1 MALKLLE
8 SYKKRVS
15 IIYDDI
21 KLVLLSNLDAL
32 ARDGRMS
39 LKDLTEARLINDKNG
54 LFDPIELYKTL
65 LSLDQSF
72 KESITKPEELG
83 LDSKQA
89 LLSLIED
96 RGDAVTSL
104 YLAIKELKLENSDEF
119 CYTLSSLIERS
130 AKPQELGKE
139 I

>member
-1 MALKLLE
+1 
-8 SYKKRVS
+8 
-15 IIYDDI
+15 
-21 KLVLLSNLDAL
+21 
-32 ARDGRMS
+32 MS
-39 LKDLTEARLINDKNG
+39 PSPSMDYLNPTSHFDEDQVRRC
-54 LFDPIELYKTL
+54 LFDPLELYKTL